1 MRRGGRNL
9 KKIALSAPQIPVYL
23 YNFPHSRGKHP
34 SLPPTPPAPKTVML
48 QALAFPADKP
58 AAYVRLD
65 REPEFSA
72 ARHLALEKPAV
83 VESLQDL
90 GYPPEAAAQRPSA
103 VAVTSAFRVFSDEG
117 LACMQECARQ
127 MKSNR
132 NQADGTGQ
140 NRLGSYVRGA
150 GYRSQFVRDFCE
162 SPELLAFLSQIVGV
176 RLGRHSMPSVA
187 CGVNYAPED
196 VTRAV
201 DSWHVDSVSFDM
213 VILLTDPKTFRGGQ
227 FQYFRGTKSE
237 GEKILRAKGEEG
249 GTAELPEDRVRT
261 MDFPGAG
268 FGFVQQGNMV
278 FHRARRLAEK
288 ADRVTMIPSFVAL
301 DDSKPEGS
309 NIRALSR
316 WSDPGM
322 AAELARHE
330 AWLAREKLR
339 KLIDEIPLAASRED
353 AAELAENAAAGLN
366 NLAAE
371 LRAAQKEKAQ

>member
-1 MRRGGRNL
+1 
-9 KKIALSAPQIPVYL
+9 
-23 YNFPHSRGKHP
+23 
-34 SLPPTPPAPKTVML
+34 ML
-48 QALAFPADKP
+48 QTLAFPESKP
-58 AAYVRLD
+58 DAYVRLG
-65 REPEFSA
+65 REPVFNA
-72 ARHLALEKPAV
+72 ARHLALEKPDAAH
-83 VESLQDL
+83 SLADL
-90 GYPPEAAAQRPSA
+90 GYSAEIAEQCPSP

-117 LACMQECARQ
+117 LAEMQECARR

-140 NRLGSYVRGA
+140 NRLGSYIRGA

-162 SPELLAFLSQIVGV
+162 SPELLAFLSEIVGAP
-176 RLGRHSMPSVA
+176 LARHSMPSVA
-187 CGVNYAPED
+187 CGINYAPED
-196 VTRAV
+196 ISRAV
-201 DSWHVDSVSFDM
+201 DTWHVDSVSFDM
-213 VILLTDPKTFRGGQ
+213 VILLTDPQTFRGGE

-237 GEKILRAKGEEG
+237 GEKILQVKGEEG
-249 GTAELPEDRVRT
+249 AAAELPADRVCA

-268 FGFVQQGNMV
+268 HGFVQQGNMV
-278 FHRARRLAEK
+278 FHRACRLLEK
-288 ADRVTMIPSFVAL
+288 ADRVTMIPSFVVL

-339 KLIDEIPLAASRED
+339 RLIEEIPLAVSREE
-353 AAELAENAAAGLN
+353 AAALAEGAAAGLN

-371 LRAAQKEKAQ
+371 LRAAQREKAQ